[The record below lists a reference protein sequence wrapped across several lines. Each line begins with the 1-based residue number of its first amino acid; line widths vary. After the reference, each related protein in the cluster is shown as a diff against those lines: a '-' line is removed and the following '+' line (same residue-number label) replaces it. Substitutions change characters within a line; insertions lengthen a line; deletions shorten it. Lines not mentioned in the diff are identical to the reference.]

1 MKSWLVALALGVLFA
16 LSPAAADE
24 EALTN
29 QDLVKLTQ
37 AGLGP
42 SVIVAKIASSQTA
55 FDTSVEALVALSE
68 NEVAQEVL
76 AAMLAAGSVEEEAP
90 TTQSS
95 AGPMQGAQADS
106 SAATRSSPAAS
117 SAGVTEQPSF
127 EAAPQP
133 RAIPGSTFRERLSS
147 GGEGPQMVVIPAGS
161 FNMGCL
167 SNDADC
173 FDQQKP
179 VHRVTIPRPF
189 AASVHEVTF
198 EDYDRF
204 THPNK
209 VDDGGWG
216 RGTRPVISVSWND
229 AKEYVDWLSAQT
241 GGTYRLLSEAEWEY
255 AARAGSTSK
264 YSWGDAVGTNRANCD
279 IEDCGDRFQYTA
291 PVGSFGAN
299 AFGLYDMHG
308 NVWEWVEGCWNGTYA
323 GAPTDGSAWQRGDC
337 ANRVLRGGSWSGGAR
352 SLRSANRVGI
362 TAGVRNLD
370 IGFRV
375 ARTLSP

>member
-1 MKSWLVALALGVLFA
+1 MKTWLVALSLGLLFT
-16 LSPAAADE
+16 LSPAAAEE

-29 QDLVKLTQ
+29 EDIVKLTQ

-76 AAMLAAGSVEEEAP
+76 AAMLAVGNAVVQAP
-90 TTQSS
+90 ATQSTPDS
-95 AGPMQGAQADS
+95 MQGASTDS
-106 SAATRSSPAAS
+106 STTTTIRPAAS
-117 SAGVTEQPSF
+117 SAGVTEQRSS
-127 EAAPQP
+127 ETAPQP

-147 GGEGPQMVVIPAGS
+147 GGEGPEMVVIPAGS
-161 FNMGCL
+161 FRMGCL
-167 SNDADC
+167 SNDSDC
-173 FDQQKP
+173 FAAEKP

-189 AASVHEVTF
+189 AVSVREVTF
-198 EDYDRF
+198 EHYDRF

-209 VDDGGWG
+209 VDDEGWG
-216 RGTRPVISVSWND
+216 RGGRPVINVSWND
-229 AKEYVDWLSAQT
+229 AGEYVDWLSAQT

-255 AARAGSTSK
+255 AARAGSTTK
-264 YSWGDAVGTNRANCD
+264 YSWGDAIGTNRANCWSD
-279 IEDCGDRFQYTA
+279 ECGDRVISTA
-291 PVGSFGAN
+291 PVGSFRAN

-308 NVWEWVEGCWNGTYA
+308 NVWEWLEDCLYGSYA
-323 GAPTDGSAWQRGDC
+323 GAPTDGSAWRRGDC
-337 ANRVLRGGSWSGGAR
+337 AKRVMRGGSWSVSPR
-352 SLRSANRVGI
+352 DLRSARRYRFP
-362 TAGVRNLD
+362 TGVRDNN

>member
-1 MKSWLVALALGVLFA
+1 MKTWLVALTLGLLFT
-16 LSPAAADE
+16 LSPAA
-24 EALTN
+24 
-29 QDLVKLTQ
+29 
-37 AGLGP
+37 
-42 SVIVAKIASSQTA
+42 
-55 FDTSVEALVALSE
+55 
-68 NEVAQEVL
+68 
-76 AAMLAAGSVEEEAP
+76 
-90 TTQSS
+90 
-95 AGPMQGAQADS
+95 DS
-106 SAATRSSPAAS
+106 SATTRSSPASS
-117 SAGVTEQPSF
+117 SAGVTEQRSS
-127 EAAPQP
+127 EAASQP

-161 FNMGCL
+161 FQMGCL

-173 FDQQKP
+173 RDWQKP
-179 VHRVTIPRPF
+179 VHRVTIPRPV
-189 AASVHEVTF
+189 AVSVHEVTF

-204 THPNK
+204 TRPNK
-209 VDDGGWG
+209 VDDEGWG
-216 RGTRPVISVSWND
+216 RGRRPVINVSWND
-229 AKEYVDWLSAQT
+229 AGEYLDWLSEQT

-279 IEDCGDRFQYTA
+279 AEDCGELFQYTT

-370 IGFRV
+370 IGFRA
-375 ARTLSP
+375 ARTLNP